1 MNAEL
6 YLGIMSGTSL
16 DGIDVAACRFAGKQ
30 IELVAF
36 HSSEWEPGLR
46 ERILQFATAERIEMN
61 DLVRAHFELARE
73 YATAV
78 EMTLREANIL
88 PSHIRA
94 IGLHG
99 QTIRHLPSISTSPL
113 APLLRKERG
122 IGATFQLGSG
132 AALAAITRIDVVSD
146 FRAADIALGGQGAPL
161 VPMFD
166 FHFLQ
171 SDSADRLI
179 VNIGGIAN
187 VTWLPA
193 HAESKDVIAFDCGPG
208 NMLLD
213 SFTRKYFGKSFDENG
228 NIARSGKI
236 DRNMLDEFL
245 SNPYFKTPP
254 PKSTGRELFSE
265 HFLDGLNAKI
275 ADGKLLA
282 HDALATLTEL
292 TAISIMRSFDFL
304 NPKSSEVE
312 IIVSGGGAFNNYLLE
327 RMKANASQHA
337 SISSSDAFG
346 IPAKAKEAI
355 AFAFFA
361 QAFVEAIPI
370 HLPKTT
376 GASRQTTLGSLSRGK

>member
-1 MNAEL
+1 MSVDL

-16 DGIDVAACRFAGKQ
+16 DGIDVAACRFEGKR

-36 HSSEWEPGLR
+36 HSAEWEPGLR
-46 ERILQFATAERIEMN
+46 ERIMEFATAERVEMS
-61 DLVRAHFELARE
+61 DLVRAHFELAGE
-73 YATAV
+73 YAKAV
-78 EMTLREANIL
+78 EAILYEADI
-88 PSHIRA
+88 PSSQIRA

-99 QTIRHLPSISTSPL
+99 QTIRHLPF
-113 APLLRKERG
+113 AP
-122 IGATFQLGSG
+122 IPSTFQLGSG
-132 AALAAITRIDVVSD
+132 AALAAMTGIDVVSD

-166 FHFLQ
+166 YYFLQ
-171 SDSADRLI
+171 SDSIDRLI

-193 HAESKDVIAFDCGPG
+193 YAEEEDVIAFDCGPG

-213 SFTRKYFGKSFDENG
+213 SITRRYFGKPFDEHG
-228 NIARSGKI
+228 DIARTGKI
-236 DRNMLDEFL
+236 DRALLDEFL
-245 SNPYFKTPP
+245 SNPYFTIPP

-265 HFLDGLNAKI
+265 EFLINLNKKI
-275 ADGKLLA
+275 ADGKLLPQ
-282 HDALATLTEL
+282 DALATLTEL
-292 TAISIMRSFDFL
+292 TALSIMRSAYFL
-304 NPKSSEVE
+304 ETKSKE
-312 IIVSGGGAFNNYLLE
+312 IEMIVSGGGAFNTFLLE
-327 RMKANASQHA
+327 RMKANALLHA

-361 QAFVEAIPI
+361 HASVVAIPI